1 MTRFQLHRAGICN
14 VWQYGEQ
21 VFQFEDGRL
30 LLRGKNGAGKS
41 KALEML
47 LPFLLDGD
55 VKRLDATGAGKTTF
69 RWLMSE
75 GATGVNRQGF
85 LWLELRR
92 QAEDG
97 SERHLTLG
105 AVVRWSSAT
114 GEARLQYFITP
125 LRVGIDVALVVDGQ
139 PLPLERLRE
148 RLGDGAVI
156 AGARDYRARVG
167 RELFGVNDAGRY
179 QNLVHLLYRLR
190 RPTIG
195 DRIEAG
201 QLATELGEALPPLD
215 DDVLD
220 SVAHNL
226 DDLETVREDLG
237 RLERTHGALADLM
250 TGYRGYLQGELRARV
265 GAVQQ
270 ALQELRDRRRQA
282 GQHERQVSAAVDEE
296 QVAAA
301 AADALELAGREAR
314 AELTAVR
321 ESAAYRAVRDLA
333 QRRQA
338 VQALQSAA
346 RATASQAAAEERNL
360 GNLVARF
367 EDESN
372 RIAAASA
379 RLREDHGRLRD
390 VAGEAGLD
398 VGHLGVAPALRYDA
412 VPGLQVRAVDVRDA
426 SRELGTYRDQSKQA
440 EAAVAARRRA
450 VADLQDL
457 IRRATRAA
465 EQATRAAGDA
475 ELLDGQLGTARERLD
490 ELATLLQAAA
500 DAYSTAVQRWTEDP
514 LVAVAGIDAA
524 PVLLAESPASVRE
537 AAEACLAPVRAAL
550 ERRRDT
556 LLHERTRAADRLAA
570 VRAEYQEWAA
580 KPDPSPPR
588 SRFAGAA
595 AERPLYRLVDFADG
609 LDDTR
614 RASIEAALE
623 ASGLLD
629 GEVTAAGAL
638 VAPGTGEVL
647 LRPGPPVQDSL
658 LGTALV
664 PVPGADEVTAL
675 LAAIGFRADAA
686 PADDAGAGGVSADGV
701 PVDDGGAAGGSA
713 AAVPGG
719 GADGVSADEVDAA
732 DVSAGAVPGAGAG
745 VDGVPADGADA
756 AAGVSVA
763 GAAVGVSAAGVD
775 DAGSWI
781 GADGSWRLGVA
792 YGAWRKPA
800 AEYVGAANRAALRAR
815 RLAEL
820 QAQID
825 DGVATLDGI
834 DRELAD
840 VATLRGDLDRL
851 LAALPDAEPLRT
863 AQARRDEGQAAVT
876 ALTAQVTDARRRA
889 RDLATEAAAQRR
901 KVTAAAD
908 AHLLP
913 GDPDDLT
920 RVDGRLRRLADE
932 LPRHRRDTDGLL
944 ELLHRSTEHL
954 DGITAARQRVDEA
967 AEAATAAATEHAEA
981 AAELAVLQE
990 SLQADAAEVMARE
1003 AAAESRLRDAEQRLP
1018 TLRSRYQSSRDR
1030 RITAEH
1036 ARDEARGRLA
1046 DQERVA
1052 LQAGTALPRIMTL
1065 PGVAAALDLG
1075 EDVAVPP
1082 DVAETPRERIARLD
1096 GLAAKLADAL
1106 GPKRTD
1112 VGENALHLKYIDVRG
1127 RLAGGYDLIWEDRDG
1142 VKVVEI
1148 ADDIGQHPVAHA
1160 TSRLGAELDQK
1171 RTAVADRERQAFER
1185 FLLGELGDALT
1196 RQILAAETLVNGM
1209 NATLAQVRTSHGL
1222 GARLVWSLR
1231 ADADADTRAAV
1242 GLLRTPLALRTREQ
1256 NDRLREV
1263 LARRVDDARRGDPSA
1278 GYAVHLRTALDY
1290 RQWFTFTVKVTDQ
1303 ANPDRER
1310 TLSARTAMSQGEQRV
1325 VSYLVLF
1332 AAAAA
1337 HFSSVGDAHPPA
1349 PRLILLDDAFA
1360 KVDEPTH
1367 GRLLG
1372 LLVALDL
1379 DAVLTSERL
1388 WGCFPEVPSLGIY
1401 ECLRDPAQPGVATLH
1416 FRWDGSRRAVLPA

>member
-41 KALEML
+41 KALELL

-97 SERHLTLG
+97 TAEDGTWRHLTLG
-105 AVVRWSSAT
+105 AVVRWSAAT
-114 GEARLQYFITP
+114 TEARLQYFITP
-125 LRVGIDVALVVDGQ
+125 LRVGVDVALVVDGQ
-139 PLPLERLRE
+139 PLPLDRLRE

-156 AGARDYRARVG
+156 AGAREYRARVG

-220 SVAHNL
+220 TVAHNL

-237 RLERTHGALADLM
+237 RLERTHGALTDLM

-282 GQHERQVSAAVDEE
+282 GQRERAVSAAIDDER
-296 QVAAA
+296 AAEDTA
-301 AADALELAGREAR
+301 AELEHAGREAR

-321 ESAAYRAVRDLA
+321 DSAAYRAVRDLA

-338 VQALQSAA
+338 VQALHAA
-346 RATASQAAAEERNL
+346 AQATASRAAAEQRNL
-360 GNLVARF
+360 ANLVARF
-367 EDESN
+367 NDEST
-372 RIAAASA
+372 RIATASA

-398 VGHLGVAPALRYDA
+398 VGHLGAAPALRYTT
-412 VPGLQVRAVDVRDA
+412 VTGPQLRAVDAAAAEQDLHA
-426 SRELGTYRDQSKQA
+426 HRDQSRQA

-457 IRRATRAA
+457 IGKANRAA
-465 EQATRAAGDA
+465 EHAARAAGDA
-475 ELLDGQLGTARERLD
+475 ELLDGQLGTANDRLAD
-490 ELATLLQAAA
+490 RTAALQAAA
-500 DAYSTAVQRWTEDP
+500 DAYAADVHRWTEDP
-514 LVAVAGIDAA
+514 AITAAGIDAA
-524 PVLLAESPASVRE
+524 PVLLADTPESVRE
-537 AAEACLAPVRAAL
+537 AAETAVAPIRADA
-550 ERRRDT
+550 EHRRDT
-556 LLHERTRAADRLAA
+556 LLHDRARAADHLAA
-570 VRAEYQEWAA
+570 VRREHQEWAA
-580 KPDPSPPR
+580 KTDPEPPR
-588 SRFAGAA
+588 TRFAPAGGDRAG
-595 AERPLYRLVDFADG
+595 RPFYQLVDFADG
-609 LDDTR
+609 LDDAR

-629 GEVTAAGAL
+629 GRVTTDGGI

-647 LRPGPPVQDSL
+647 LRPGPPVPHPL
-658 LGTALV
+658 LGAALV

-675 LAAIGFRADAA
+675 LAAIAFSDG
-686 PADDAGAGGVSADGV
+686 PSDGV
-701 PVDDGGAAGGSA
+701 
-713 AAVPGG
+713 
-719 GADGVSADEVDAA
+719 
-732 DVSAGAVPGAGAG
+732 
-745 VDGVPADGADA
+745 
-756 AAGVSVA
+756 
-763 GAAVGVSAAGVD
+763 
-775 DAGSWI
+775 GSWI
-781 GADGSWRLGVA
+781 GTDGSWRLGVA
-792 YGAWRKPA
+792 HGTWRKPA
-800 AEYVGAANRAALRAR
+800 AEYVGATNRAALRAR

-820 QAQID
+820 QTQID
-825 DGVATLDGI
+825 EGAATVARLDQ
-834 DRELAD
+834 DLAA
-840 VATLRGDLDRL
+840 VAALRRDLDRL
-851 LAALPDAEPLRT
+851 LGALPDAAGLGT
-863 AQARRDEGQAAVT
+863 AQARRDEAESAVT
-876 ALTAQVTDARRRA
+876 ALTAQVADARRRA
-889 RDLATEAAAQRR
+889 RDLTAQAAEHRR

-913 GDPDDLT
+913 AAPEDLT
-920 RVDGRLRRLADE
+920 RVDGRLRRLADD
-932 LPRHRRDTDGLL
+932 LPRHRRDADGLVA
-944 ELLHRSTEHL
+944 LLHRYTSQL
-954 DGITAARQRVDEA
+954 DDINSAQERVAEA
-967 AEAATAAATEHAEA
+967 AEAAAATATEHAEA

-990 SLQADAAEVMARE
+990 SLHADAAGVMARE
-1003 AAAESRLRDAEQRLP
+1003 AAAEARLRDAELRLP
-1018 TLRSRYQSSRDR
+1018 TLRSRAQQARDQ
-1030 RITAEH
+1030 RIRAEN
-1036 ARDEARGRLA
+1036 ARDEARDRLA
-1046 DQERVA
+1046 GQEQIA
-1052 LQAGTALPRIMTL
+1052 LQAGTALPRIITL

-1075 EDVAVPP
+1075 EDIAVPP
-1082 DVAETPRERIARLD
+1082 DVAETPRERITRLD
-1096 GLAAKLADAL
+1096 GLATTLAGAL
-1106 GPKRTD
+1106 GPQRTD
-1112 VGENALHLKYIDVRG
+1112 LGENALHLRYIDVRG

-1160 TSRLGAELDQK
+1160 TARLGAELDLK

-1196 RQILAAETLVNGM
+1196 RQILAAEALVNGM

-1222 GARLVWSLR
+1222 GARLVWALR

-1242 GLLRTPLALRTREQ
+1242 GLLKTPLALRTRDQ

-1263 LARRVDDARRGDPSA
+1263 LARRVDDARRSDPSA
-1278 GYAVHLRTALDY
+1278 GYAVHLRAALDY

-1337 HFSSVGDAHPPA
+1337 HFSSVGDAHPTA

-1372 LLVALDL
+1372 LLVELDL
-1379 DAVLTSERL
+1379 DAILTSERL

-1416 FRWDGSRRAVLPA
+1416 FRWDGRRRTVLPA